1 MLRDIKTFS
10 IRLAA
15 LGAAACSSVY
25 GAQSAPSQPL
35 VATSHRAET
44 PAPYQVDLLGSDGTP
59 LETYRRGQRFYVLGQ
74 TGDRYSIRVTNP
86 TAQRVEAVIS
96 VDGLD
101 VIDGEGADFVHKRGY
116 VVAPYGEVVVDG
128 FRTSTSQVAAFRFSS
143 VSDSYAGRKGK
154 ARNVGVVGVAIFAER
169 AAPQIVQPEAR
180 ELPAPPPVYDRDEA
194 GPTAAPATGSGAGGY
209 ASGAPAHTRSAPG
222 RSYHA
227 NADARPAPAPADK
240 AAQPSRMESQGTI
253 GHTECCMNRPTR
265 RPGLGTSWG
274 EQRYSAVQ
282 FTRFVRANDRVPTAI
297 ATLRYNDAD
306 GLRALGI
313 AVRPSPGPEELY
325 TRETADP
332 FPDSHFAT
340 PPR

>member
-1 MLRDIKTFS
+1 MFRDIKTFS

-25 GAQSAPSQPL
+25 GTASAPSQPL
-35 VATSHRAET
+35 VATSHADN
-44 PAPYQVDLLGSDGTP
+44 PAPYQVDLLASDGTP
-59 LETYRRGQRFYVLGQ
+59 LETYQRGRRFYVLGQ

-86 TAQRVEAVIS
+86 TAERIEAVIS

-101 VIDGEGADFVHKRGY
+101 VIDGESADFVHKRGY
-116 VVAPYGEVVVDG
+116 VVQPYGQVVVDG
-128 FRTSTSQVAAFRFSS
+128 FRTSTTQVAAFRFSD
-143 VSDSYAGRKGK
+143 VSSSYAGRKGK

-169 AAPQIVQPEAR
+169 AAPVIVQPEAR
-180 ELPAPPPVYDRDEA
+180 ELPPPPPVYDGDESA
-194 GPTAAPATGSGAGGY
+194 PTGGAGRGY
-209 ASGAPAHTRSAPG
+209 AGGAPAGAGNTRSAPT

-227 NADARPAPAPADK
+227 HADSPRPAAPPADK
-240 AAQPSRMESQGTI
+240 AATGRMETQGTI
-253 GHTECCMNRPTR
+253 GHGECCISHPTR
-265 RPGLGTSWG
+265 QRPGLGTAWG

-282 FTRFVRANDRVPTAI
+282 FTRFQRSNERVPTAM

-313 AVRPSPGPEELY
+313 AVRPSPGPEEVY

-332 FPDSHFAT
+332 FPDSHFAA